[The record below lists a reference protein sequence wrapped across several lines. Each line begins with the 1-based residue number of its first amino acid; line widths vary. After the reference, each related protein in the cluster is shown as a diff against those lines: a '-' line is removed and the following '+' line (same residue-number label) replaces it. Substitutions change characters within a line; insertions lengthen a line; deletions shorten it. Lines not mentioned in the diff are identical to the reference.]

1 MEDSFERFLVR
12 KAAKAQTPVNASL
25 ELTPLCNMNCRMC
38 YVRLSRAEM
47 ASKGCQHPGAQWLEL
62 GKQMA
67 EAGVLFVLLTGGEP
81 LLHPHFR
88 EIYLGL
94 KQLGM
99 VLTVNT
105 NGTLIDE
112 DWADFFGAN
121 KPRRV
126 NITLYGSGR
135 DTYGRLCG
143 FPEGYDRTVR
153 AIRLLR
159 QRGVAVKIN
168 GSAVKSNVADMEAIY
183 RLGRELGCPVHIDT
197 DMLPGL
203 HEREL
208 PLEAQSRLSPEAA
221 ARAEMQTLR
230 QEMTPEAF
238 REYVFQTANTLRAGT
253 EPAVYPAQISC
264 LAGNCSFAVN
274 WQGQMRPCVSLE
286 EPSVPVFE
294 TGFDRA
300 WEAISRESKAL
311 RLNSRCTACPLRPV
325 CRICTA
331 SARLETG
338 RYEGIP
344 SYHCRYAA
352 AFRDLLLQEQEAL
365 ERA

>member
-1 MEDSFERFLVR
+1 
-12 KAAKAQTPVNASL
+12 
-25 ELTPLCNMNCRMC
+25 
-38 YVRLSRAEM
+38 
-47 ASKGCQHPGAQWLEL
+47 
-62 GKQMA
+62 
-67 EAGVLFVLLTGGEP
+67 
-81 LLHPHFR
+81 
-88 EIYLGL
+88 
-94 KQLGM
+94 
-99 VLTVNT
+99 
-105 NGTLIDE
+105 
-112 DWADFFGAN
+112 
-121 KPRRV
+121 
-126 NITLYGSGR
+126 
-135 DTYGRLCG
+135 
-143 FPEGYDRTVR
+143 
-153 AIRLLR
+153 
-159 QRGVAVKIN
+159 
-168 GSAVKSNVADMEAIY
+168 MEAIY

-264 LAGNCSFAVN
+264 MAGNCSFAVN

-338 RYEGIP
+338 QYDGIP
-344 SYHCRYAA
+344 AYHCRYAA